1 MPVPLCAGANLL
13 LISKQQ
19 NSMKKVFVSIGI
31 AILVYL
37 VFSFIGF
44 SLTWLSDA
52 APRIIYMAVST
63 AFIMYYVHN
72 YE

>member
-1 MPVPLCAGANLL
+1 
-13 LISKQQ
+13 
-19 NSMKKVFVSIGI
+19 MKKVIVSIGI

-44 SLTWLSDA
+44 SLTWLDET
-52 APRIIYMAVST
+52 APRLIYGVVT
-63 AFIMYYVHN
+63 TGFIMFYVSN

>member
-1 MPVPLCAGANLL
+1 
-13 LISKQQ
+13 
-19 NSMKKVFVSIGI
+19 MKKLFVSIGI

-44 SLTWLSDA
+44 SFTWLSET
-52 APRIIYMAVST
+52 APRIIYMIVST
-63 AFIMYYVHN
+63 AFIMFYVNN